1 MQKLEVVY
9 LHSQANMSPF
19 LQASHLFRSWSVFSH
34 TAGSLKSW
42 WRGGV
47 GSTAHS
53 WTGNCASQKG
63 GPVVWCSSVCC
74 FFCQNTF
81 QIYPIK
87 IGWCWTWGF
96 KKKKKIPGSFIPR
109 FSLCLGYVCE
119 WNISS
124 LGWAPSEYFLPIF
137 SAIITHWFHII
148 MLILILRVGG
158 RGSLCSVVSL
168 KLLHCCLKE
177 LWLCCISFQASSGII
192 FPPVLPSQCDSCLSA
207 LWALN

>member
-1 MQKLEVVY
+1 M
-9 LHSQANMSPF
+9 A
-19 LQASHLFRSWSVFSH
+19 W
-34 TAGSLKSW
+34 
-42 WRGGV
+42 
-47 GSTAHS
+47 
-53 WTGNCASQKG
+53 
-63 GPVVWCSSVCC
+63 
-74 FFCQNTF
+74 
-81 QIYPIK
+81 
-87 IGWCWTWGF
+87 WCWLYCTFLNRELRKSERRSCCVMQLSLLFLLSEHFSNLPHKNWLMLNMRF
-96 KKKKKIPGSFIPR
+96 KKKKKKILGSFIPR

-124 LGWAPSEYFLPIF
+124 LGWAPSEFFLPIF

-168 KLLHCCLKE
+168 KLLQCCLKE